1 MPLYFNME
9 EAFSLDV
16 KILWNK
22 IYCIALCNDRVHKSQ
37 YVLFLQSLESLLS
50 TIQDNVDATGL

>member
-1 MPLYFNME
+1 MLKMFWGSSGRCFICMPLYFNME

-37 YVLFLQSLESLLS
+37 YVLFPTVS
-50 TIQDNVDATGL
+50 